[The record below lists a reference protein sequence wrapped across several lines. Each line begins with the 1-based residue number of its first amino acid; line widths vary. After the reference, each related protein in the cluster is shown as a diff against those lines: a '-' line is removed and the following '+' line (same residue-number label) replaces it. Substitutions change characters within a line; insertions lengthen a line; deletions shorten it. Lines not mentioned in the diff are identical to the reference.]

1 MAEEQIAGG
10 GTPKPLEQFYLDIKD
25 HVDVPDT
32 YAEFEKVMSTGNN
45 LQTFYDQIKGDI
57 DVPKDFATFKSTLL
71 PAVEAG
77 KKKDDTVSSSAD
89 TSSDLLSVNFGG
101 EKYDVNPKTQEVF
114 KGGKPVQLDQPTKDY
129 IAKNILGV
137 EQPTQQVG
145 AIGAD
150 GQAMQPIGATGAVT
164 DKLATEAIQKG
175 LTGAEG
181 ETKQPISSDVRN
193 VLDKNFIDVR
203 AFDRADPAILD
214 QAAKDLTDYTGIK
227 VDLKYPETLDKAI
240 GQAKI
245 LRDVNAFDKMA
256 KDAGMTPQKAVDVAY
271 DFGAQKFL
279 NGFDKDLFAL
289 DKQAKEAF
297 ANGDKATIEKLKP
310 QYEKLRKAFVA
321 GYDDEITDLQTELLT
336 KVSKDGKPLFPTEI
350 ADKQNQL
357 NLLKKQRN
365 GFFQTPDQVIKG
377 LGEGDSDVS
386 ALDKQLQGKSPMEQL
401 QIIAKA
407 KTARYML
414 LGNKL
419 GIKPSDI
426 LTEGNIRNMTVG
438 GLEDKGL
445 VNWSIDNIKNYMGY
459 GDLNG
464 EVTSN
469 DRKEF
474 AKLHGELKSI
484 MPILLINKTP
494 IEAAEDN
501 SGDIFLKTASQFA
514 PATKAQ
520 NMTGQQVATTIQ
532 DVLSQANISNNALTP
547 DAVESMDKKL
557 KEYGFK
563 QSLAQMGGQTAQIII
578 PMMVSSGLTGSA
590 LEALALSPRTAA
602 VTRFLLN
609 NPLGKVIK
617 GAGEYGLAGK
627 IANDTSELD
636 LGTGA
641 TAGAV
646 DAALDAFGGRFKL
659 LKPWLRLKFGANAGK
674 AANLVARTAA
684 KGLGGFVQES
694 GETLYQAWRDTPEGK
709 STMDTLQQQFGDLD
723 DIVKFA
729 VGTIVMGS
737 GMSLSS
743 ELGFDKARLDA
754 VSRMNPEQ
762 RAKFDAAV
770 KYFKDKDNA
779 AQQGAIDEVL
789 PTAKTDVIQDSL
801 KDTTEAISKLQT
813 IADNVQSEDE
823 VIPYSVTV
831 NGVTYSGTTPA
842 ELRADIDYLDY
853 INNKSNDELYKRNT
867 GQTEETPTN
876 TEQVQQQPIAEE
888 SVGVESPINAAEQPE
903 TVQNAQENGQEETPI
918 QKLENEY
925 TAKSVDELIALKKKL
940 YGDVDIE
947 TAMSPE
953 EKLLDRVIAKKFS
966 DKNAEIIAKRNAA
979 KKLPQGGEVKETVS
993 EKQVSET
1000 PTDKELDD
1008 YYDAIEEEKKNVIKD
1023 ARADIQ
1029 LKGGETIPYK
1039 NAAIHAAVG
1048 SRIAPNEYGGNISKE
1063 SFERFADP
1071 NLLIGDSK
1079 DAIYL
1084 RKMLGINDSLDKGMN
1099 RKVTK
1104 ELDTFADEISE
1115 KSGVEITPQDIVEY
1129 LLDRSK
1135 RPEAYRKAPNKAATA
1150 AKRIVDTNSDLSSGL
1165 ETLGRLGTFADDF
1178 NIDDP
1183 AIQGELAFLFDEGD
1197 LNNLKEYINHLNLP
1211 ENAEQKREVQKRLQG
1226 DRDVNNAI
1234 TGGKQVES
1242 RTGQEETTPTQK
1254 VNEQGSPIG
1263 ESPQDVTG
1271 NIGTD
1276 KDAAEKTEGAIP
1288 TEVINDLLGDANKR
1302 RNAKKAL
1309 PTETIKETAAVI
1321 LKDSDIEAIFQRD
1334 TDESIEI
1341 LMKLQEKLGIK
1352 KIC

>member
-1 MAEEQIAGG
+1 MAKGG
-10 GTPKPLEQFYLDIKD
+10 LPELDD
-25 HVDVPDT
+25 NG
-32 YAEFEKVMSTGNN
+32 KV
-45 LQTFYDQIKGDI
+45 KG
-57 DVPKDFATFKSTLL
+57 L
-71 PAVEAG
+71 PELNDDG
-77 KKKDDTVSSSAD
+77 IELSKKKDVTELSSGD
-89 TSSDLLSVNFGG
+89 TSSDLLSVNYKG

-114 KGGKPVQLDQPTKDY
+114 KGGKPINLSPQAKDY

-137 EQPTQQVG
+137 SDKKPKYEFAPKAPDWAAGTGTNDQITIAANQPTIEQQGTEITPDVK
-145 AIGAD
+145 
-150 GQAMQPIGATGAVT
+150 AVLQKNNVDT
-164 DKLATEAIQKG
+164 DIFDNG
-175 LTGAEG
+175 
-181 ETKQPISSDVRN
+181 
-193 VLDKNFIDVR
+193 KN
-203 AFDRADPAILD
+203 PALLE
-214 QAAKDLTDYTGIK
+214 QTVKDLKDYTGLD

-297 ANGDKATIEKLKP
+297 ANGDKEAVEKLKP

-464 EVTSN
+464 EITSN

-609 NPLGKVIK
+609 NPLGKVVK

-627 IANDTSELD
+627 IANDTTELD

-674 AANLVARTAA
+674 AADLVARTAA
-684 KGLGGFVQES
+684 KGLGEFVQES

-743 ELGFDKARLDA
+743 ELGFDKARLNA

-801 KDTTEAISKLQT
+801 KDTTEAISKLQA

-823 VIPYSVTV
+823 VTPYNVTV

-867 GQTEETPTN
+867 GQTETPTN

-903 TVQNAQENGQEETPI
+903 TGVNAQENGQNVVTEKNEPIRQLGTGANVYFETDKYRVNDTKDGVTLLIQNNTNEPFPI
-918 QKLENEY
+918 ANP
-925 TAKSVDELIALKKKL
+925 TFD
-940 YGDVDIE
+940 
-947 TAMSPE
+947 TPE
-953 EKLLDRVIAKKFS
+953 EAVYVGKELQRIYPNGVPDAVLIDKVVENIRKEYAAPKQKKSLEVKLS
-966 DKNAEIIAKRNAA
+966 EN
-979 KKLPQGGEVKETVS
+979 LPQGGEVKETVS
-993 EKQVSET
+993 EKQVADTLNELE
-1000 PTDKELDD
+1000 PTEAELDAAYEHARSEENKAKQD
-1008 YYDAIEEEKKNVIKD
+1008 TAENYNTGEPLSAIEN
-1023 ARADIQ
+1023 
-1029 LKGGETIPYK
+1029 
-1039 NAAIHAAVG
+1039 AIHDNFKNPSVA
-1048 SRIAPNEYGGNISKE
+1048 SWR
-1063 SFERFADP
+1063 RFADITHINDFTKGKP
-1071 NLLIGDSK
+1071 AATTRLQFM
-1079 DAIYL
+1079 L
-1084 RKMLGINDSLDKGMN
+1084 RKNGAGIDDIANNASRDLGQEVTTQDVVDYILN
-1099 RKVTK
+1099 RAENPAKFK
-1104 ELDTFADEISE
+1104 YKSIQKAQDYGNLARENPQKFAEI
-1115 KSGVEITPQDIVEY
+1115 
-1129 LLDRSK
+1129 
-1135 RPEAYRKAPNKAATA
+1135 AATA
-1150 AKRIVDTNSDLSSGL
+1150 V
-1165 ETLGRLGTFADDF
+1165 DF
-1178 NIDDP
+1178 NPDNDILKPETYDAMAGFPLEETDVELIKNYLD
-1183 AIQGELAFLFDEGD
+1183 AIKD
-1197 LNNLKEYINHLNLP
+1197 
-1211 ENAEQKREVQKRLQG
+1211 
-1226 DRDVNNAI
+1226 NAI
-1234 TGGKQVES
+1234 EQEAFRADVKTAIDLRNSRRGGIETGKGVGEKQ
-1242 RTGQEETTPTQK
+1242 PTQK
-1254 VNEQGSPIG
+1254 VNEKGSPIS
-1263 ESPQDVTG
+1263 ESPKDVTRNG
-1271 NIGTD
+1271 GEN
-1276 KDAAEKTEGAIP
+1276 KNAAEKEKSAIP
-1288 TEVINDLLGDANKR
+1288 TETVDDLLQAGQKR
-1302 RNAKKAL
+1302 RAAKDKL
-1309 PTETIKETAAVI
+1309 PTTTMKDTATVI
-1321 LKDSDIEAIFQRD
+1321 LKDSDIEAIFQKD
-1334 TDESIEI
+1334 TDESLEV